1 MALSHRHLYCV
12 KGAFYWQVLSVELEE
27 LDSLEELELSYNEAE
42 LSCSGFLFWLGFD
55 SNSFSLT
62 ELLFEGGRVFNVV
75 LSLLLLLTDASLT
88 VTCKGYILFELIS
101 VDRELEEL
109 KSLEELEELDLSY
122 NDAPLVVVATGSSFV
137 AISSFVSFGISFVN
151 DDSFIFVSF
160 VLPFVDS

>member
-1 MALSHRHLYCV
+1 M
-12 KGAFYWQVLSVELEE
+12 ELEE

-75 LSLLLLLTDASLT
+75 LSLLLLLLLTDASLT